1 MDTNIDRAAVLAL
14 NAANVTETAPLDG
27 PALESL
33 LAEAFHVGLRDAG
46 RTAVLIAF
54 DQGADYDSPN
64 FVWFRERYP
73 RFAYVDRIIVSAA
86 ARGRGHARSLYEE
99 LFAVARAAGHD
110 LITCEINMEPPN
122 PGSDAF
128 HAALGFVEV
137 GDAWL
142 GTSGKR
148 VRYLVR
154 RLDGDAAR

>member
-1 MDTNIDRAAVLAL
+1 MTLNLDRTAVLAL

-27 PALESL
+27 AELEAL
-33 LAEAFHVGLRDAG
+33 LAEAFHVGLRDDG

-54 DQGADYDSPN
+54 DQDADYASPN
-64 FVWFRERYP
+64 FIWFRERYP

-86 ARGRGHARSLYEE
+86 ARGQRHARSHYEE

-110 LITCEINMEPPN
+110 VITCEINMEPPN

-142 GTSGKR
+142 GDSGKR

-154 RLDGDAAR
+154 RRDGDAAR